1 MGQGCVAVVDPG
13 EGSGGAAPPYFW
25 TKLRPKG
32 PKKYWGGGDRAFSPY
47 FKVWIW
53 HCVALVEEDKTE
65 AGRVL
70 GGLPPLFLDQT
81 EAQRAKKKLG
91 GRLGP
96 PPLFQGLDLALCCF
110 GGGRQSDRTFN
121 AFYD

>member
-1 MGQGCVAVVDPG
+1 MATKKPLMGQGCVAVVDPG

-32 PKKYWGGGDRAFSPY
+32 PKKNGGGDWAFPPY
-47 FKVWIW
+47 FRVWIW

-65 AGRVL
+65 AGR
-70 GGLPPLFLDQT
+70 
-81 EAQRAKKKLG
+81 AKKKLG
-91 GRLGP
+91 GKPGP

-110 GGGRQSDRTFN
+110 GGGRQSGRTFILMP
-121 AFYD
+121 FMIKK